1 MNRLTV
7 GNREEVQTGTQIQ
20 RAKAGRQATNT
31 GRFIEER
38 PQTGR
43 NDLQHIVGL
52 MRQRGTRRGESGE
65 WQRW

>member
-20 RAKAGRQATNT
+20 QAKAGRQVTNT

-38 PQTGR
+38 PQTRR
-43 NDLQHIVGL
+43 NGLQHVVGL
-52 MRQRGTRRGESGE
+52 NG
-65 WQRW
+65 